1 MQLYVHL
8 ALLFCLSLCP
18 ISGMKKKR
26 GFDSCLLIKLVLMV
40 MMMVVGK
47 AGVPKNEG
55 RGMME
60 MEKRDLSD

>member
-1 MQLYVHL
+1 
-8 ALLFCLSLCP
+8 
-18 ISGMKKKR
+18 MKKKR